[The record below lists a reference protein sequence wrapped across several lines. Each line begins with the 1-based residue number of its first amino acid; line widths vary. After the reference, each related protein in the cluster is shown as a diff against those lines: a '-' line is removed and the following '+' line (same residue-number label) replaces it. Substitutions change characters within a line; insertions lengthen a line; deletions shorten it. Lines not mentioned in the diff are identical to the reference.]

1 VFDAV
6 FADEVHLVAFDGVEY
21 KKEAVSEA
29 KSRHILASVLLHYY
43 GNNKSQKPAQQ
54 EIGLK
59 P

>member
-6 FADEVHLVAFDGVEY
+6 FADEVHLVAFDGVEH
-21 KKEAVSEA
+21 KKEADSEA
-29 KSRHILASVLLHYY
+29 KSSYLLVSVLFHYY